1 MDIDTP
7 IIGFPGR
14 DEWYRYFRKYLGHL
28 YLALGRNI
36 GVWRLLSGDIS
47 SAAFSPSLARLLL
60 GVIGRRTVGHSG
72 RIRRIVRN
80 VYGVGVRGSDQIVRK
95 IRMGVPLG
103 SLDDEIKVFRVEDR
117 EPIISL
123 IEYSYYRVRSILERL
138 PRGKEI
144 IGEIDSRVESGLEAT
159 YRSIRS
165 NPLNLVKQLSSCL
178 PAISRIQPH
187 LNPYSRI
194 AISLRSITLGH
205 IEMFYGSYRD
215 IDDSLR
221 SFLASGLE
229 PAIAI
234 ESNGDS
240 TIYSYREGSMLKEL
254 SELIYGVRKLYFRL
268 AKTLRPYVRFRDIER
283 IGYFSL
289 SREYMKLS
297 KVVPEARRHRDIL
310 GKLYR
315 VAYMVR
321 NIGNNIYVIGGKARI
336 DSSSCTVYLP
346 NSMAMRCT
354 DFNGLVSLQ
363 SILSLSSLDIEERVR
378 NIYKTSW
385 KLTYIMN
392 TR

>member
-1 MDIDTP
+1 MDRDTP

-28 YLALGRNI
+28 YLALGRNV
-36 GVWRLLSGDIS
+36 GVWRLLSSDIS
-47 SAAFSPSLARLLL
+47 SASSSPSLKRLLL
-60 GVIGRRTVGHSG
+60 GVIGRKTIGHSG

-123 IEYSYYRVRSILERL
+123 IEYSYYRVRSILEKL

-144 IGEIDSRVESGLEAT
+144 VSEIDSRVENGLETT

-215 IDDSLR
+215 IDGFLR

-234 ESNGDS
+234 EGSDDS
-240 TIYSYREGSMLKEL
+240 TIYSYREGSVLKDL

-268 AKTLRPYVRFRDIER
+268 AKTLRPYVGFRDIER
-283 IGYFSL
+283 MGYLAL
-289 SREYMKLS
+289 SREYMRLS
-297 KVVPEARRHRDIL
+297 RLIPGARSFMGVLDR
-310 GKLYR
+310 LYR
-315 VAYMVR
+315 AAYTVR
-321 NIGNNIYVIGGKARI
+321 SIGNSVYVIGGKARI
-336 DSSSCTVYLP
+336 DSSSCTVYFP
-346 NSMAMRCT
+346 NNIAVQCT

-363 SILSLSSLDIEERVR
+363 SILSLSSLEIDERVR
-378 NIYKTSW
+378 NIYRVSW
-385 KLTYIMN
+385 RLTYIADSK
-392 TR
+392 

>member
-47 SAAFSPSLARLLL
+47 SAASSPSLARLLL

-336 DSSSCTVYLP
+336 DSNSCTVYLP
-346 NSMAMRCT
+346 NSMTMRCT

-363 SILSLSSLDIEERVR
+363 SILSLSSLEIEERVR
-378 NIYKTSW
+378 NIYKVSW
-385 KLTYIMN
+385 KLTYYIAF
-392 TR
+392 